1 MVHLYC
7 GEGKGKTTAAM
18 GLALRM
24 AGRGRAVVIAQFLKG
39 ADSGERLALAQVPG
53 VRLLEVPERVK
64 FSFQLTPAEREAERT
79 RNTRLLALA
88 RKAAPSCDLLV
99 LDEVCAA
106 VNTGLLPLED
116 VLDCLDSLSCEVV
129 LTGRDPAP
137 ELRDRA
143 DYLTEMRKVRH
154 PFDRGV
160 CARTGIERGRR
171 GRSSETAS
179 EAGLGRTSG
188 RALQLLPGLP
198 LVVGRKTEA
207 PGPVIYLNVSP
218 YPYHAVFHEL
228 TLPSLMLGPV

>member
-1 MVHLYC
+1 MIHLYC
-7 GEGKGKTTAAM
+7 GDGKGKTTAAM

-160 CARTGIERGRR
+160 CARTGIER
-171 GRSSETAS
+171 
-179 EAGLGRTSG
+179 
-188 RALQLLPGLP
+188 
-198 LVVGRKTEA
+198 
-207 PGPVIYLNVSP
+207 
-218 YPYHAVFHEL
+218 
-228 TLPSLMLGPV
+228 

>member
-1 MVHLYC
+1 MWRR
-7 GEGKGKTTAAM
+7 KGQDHRRH
-18 GLALRM
+18 GP
-24 AGRGRAVVIAQFLKG
+24 GP
-39 ADSGERLALAQVPG
+39 ADGGPWQGGGDRP
-53 VRLLEVPERVK
+53 VPEGGG
-64 FSFQLTPAEREAERT
+64 QRT

-160 CARTGIERGRR
+160 CARTGIER
-171 GRSSETAS
+171 
-179 EAGLGRTSG
+179 
-188 RALQLLPGLP
+188 
-198 LVVGRKTEA
+198 
-207 PGPVIYLNVSP
+207 
-218 YPYHAVFHEL
+218 
-228 TLPSLMLGPV
+228 